1 MTNRASFDFAGASI
15 LVTGGTSG
23 IGHAVATA
31 FSDAGAVVTVTG
43 TRPGPDQYET
53 DLARFTYRQAEMTD
67 AHSIDALVDSID
79 QLDVLVNNAGAN
91 FPGGRDEWEP
101 ETFAAALT
109 LNLVGPMRLTTGVRD
124 QLTAS
129 TLDGGSSVVNLAS
142 LSAFRSVPIVPGYS
156 SAKAGL
162 VTLTHNLARLWVDR
176 GIRVNAVAPGI
187 IDTPIRAAMPEAA
200 RRDMLAKTAASLPV
214 GRVGVGEDIAQQI
227 LAFMTIG
234 FMTGSIVYLDGGALV
249 T

>member
-1 MTNRASFDFAGASI
+1 MTNEASFDFTGASV

-31 FSDAGAVVTVTG
+31 FSGAGAAVTVTG
-43 TRPGPDQYET
+43 TRPGPDHYGT
-53 DLARFTYRQAEMTD
+53 DLATFSYRQAEMTD
-67 AHSIDALVDSID
+67 ADSIDALVGSVDR
-79 QLDVLVNNAGAN
+79 LDVLVNNAGAN

-101 ETFAAALT
+101 DTFAAALT

-124 QLTAS
+124 QLEAS
-129 TLDGGSSVVNLAS
+129 TLDGGASVVNLAS

-187 IDTPIRAAMPEAA
+187 IDTPMTAPMVQFPELLQVELDHTPMGRMGTPEEIVGAVQFLSSSAA
-200 RRDMLAKTAASLPV
+200 
-214 GRVGVGEDIAQQI
+214 
-227 LAFMTIG
+227 G
-234 FMTGSIVYLDGGALV
+234 FITGHVLVVDGGYLLP
-249 T
+249 